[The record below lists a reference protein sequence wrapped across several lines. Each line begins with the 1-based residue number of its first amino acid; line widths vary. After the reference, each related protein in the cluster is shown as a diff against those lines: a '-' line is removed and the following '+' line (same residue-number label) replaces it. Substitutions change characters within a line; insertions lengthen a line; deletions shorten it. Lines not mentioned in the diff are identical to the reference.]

1 MTVYSN
7 TALQHCIQQDYR
19 CECAV
24 QCTGRNKQNRTWM
37 IIPSRAHVVLTAI
50 LKGWNLRAVR
60 YIKPIDE
67 IEVSTLERSHPRT
80 DVCRGSNSSKSSNS
94 HGSKTTNTVPFP
106 RGQHGAIDTFH
117 SNCRAIGRQQ
127 ARPPPLFLYKLK
139 VTSPRAPGRTPKPS
153 RPA

>member
-19 CECAV
+19 CECAA

-37 IIPSRAHVVLTAI
+37 IIPSRAPAVLTAT

-67 IEVSTLERSHPRT
+67 IEIQHSRDPTREPTFAEAATAAKAATATAAKQRIRFPSHGDNTAPSTHFIATAERSGDSRH
-80 DVCRGSNSSKSSNS
+80 
-94 HGSKTTNTVPFP
+94 
-106 RGQHGAIDTFH
+106 A
-117 SNCRAIGRQQ
+117 
-127 ARPPPLFLYKLK
+127 PPPLFLYKLK